1 MGRKKSGESLVC
13 LIPTSLMR
21 YVSGIES
28 SAVKD
33 KVVHFLHI
41 LVYHIN
47 SNYPD
52 GEYYLKKPLDNKYLK
67 AHYTDLYYKQ
77 VVLPLKA
84 EGIIEVNDSYSTDFG
99 YCKEYGFTK
108 EYRDQITEDEVSEVP
123 ITKPTLIQ
131 NIKDWRRGTLSR
143 QIEKYPFIEQEAD
156 MLLHLN
162 IDLDKLHYL
171 HSQRLKR
178 IKQSDEKK
186 KSTVIRQHNYYH
198 QAIVQLTEAKDL
210 LDAQVSITSGRVY
223 HPFVNCPREFR
234 KAVVDEQGQPYE
246 EVDLRSSQAVF
257 LCKVIAV
264 ALKHGLITYEFDKL
278 NDGLITYKRGK
289 RITASDNLIEQIIP
303 LLDEPINVL
312 EEGVYPSDFT
322 AFVSAVFLD
331 DIYEDASPKNI
342 SQSASVQVGEDIYEV
357 GGYTRVSGAKTLV
370 GEARDEAKRQFFKDI
385 FFNYYNKENYGVAG
399 QLSIST
405 EYLEDFAKTYYTVYE
420 FCRICALQ
428 SKEGKKKSRD
438 LALLL
443 QQTESKFFHELLP
456 SALSHIEPFNYFVV
470 HDAVYLPQKHQEAV
484 INACNEEAVKFFGV
498 VPMFR

>member
-13 LIPTSLMR
+13 LIPNSLMR

-33 KVVHFLHI
+33 KVVHFLYI

-77 VVLPLKA
+77 VVFPLKA

-143 QIEKYPFIEQEAD
+143 QIEKYPFIEQEAN

-171 HSQRLKR
+171 HNQRLKR

-223 HPFVNCPREFR
+223 HPFVNCPREYR

-264 ALKHGLITYEFDKL
+264 ALKHRLITYEF
-278 NDGLITYKRGK
+278 GK
-289 RITASDNLIEQIIP
+289 HVTASDNLIEQIIP

-312 EEGVYPSDFT
+312 EQGVYPSDFT

-428 SKEGKKKSRD
+428 SKEGVKKSRD

-443 QQTESKFFHELLP
+443 QQTESMFFHELLP
-456 SALSHIEPFNYFVV
+456 VALRELKPFNYFVV
-470 HDAVYLPQKHQEAV
+470 HDALYVPKKQQEAV

>member
-1 MGRKKSGESLVC
+1 M
-13 LIPTSLMR
+13 
-21 YVSGIES
+21 
-28 SAVKD
+28 
-33 KVVHFLHI
+33 
-41 LVYHIN
+41 
-47 SNYPD
+47 
-52 GEYYLKKPLDNKYLK
+52 
-67 AHYTDLYYKQ
+67 
-77 VVLPLKA
+77 
-84 EGIIEVNDSYSTDFG
+84 
-99 YCKEYGFTK
+99 
-108 EYRDQITEDEVSEVP
+108 
-123 ITKPTLIQ
+123 
-131 NIKDWRRGTLSR
+131 
-143 QIEKYPFIEQEAD
+143 
-156 MLLHLN
+156 
-162 IDLDKLHYL
+162 
-171 HSQRLKR
+171 
-178 IKQSDEKK
+178 
-186 KSTVIRQHNYYH
+186 
-198 QAIVQLTEAKDL
+198 
-210 LDAQVSITSGRVY
+210 Y
-223 HPFVNCPREFR
+223 HPFVQCPREYR
-234 KAVVDEQGQPYE
+234 KAVVDEQAQPYV

-264 ALKHGLITYEFDKL
+264 ALKHRLITYEF
-278 NDGLITYKRGK
+278 GK
-289 RITASDNLIEQIIP
+289 PATASDNLIEQIIP